1 MSLNISQISALD
13 SDFDFLDVTET
24 TTMQS
29 LTSPQPSMHKEAE
42 SNSENFLRYLAHAQ
56 HSIKELSRP
65 NFKPVDLQK
74 VSALVDKMKHL
85 QLFSFEDENETMKS
99 TESNLI
105 KRNIFNDLGEKVK
118 KIKGKIKKKLWK
130 TSREVKNSEFEN
142 RKLHGLFKDINVIK
156 NNEFNDV
163 KEDVSHE
170 AEVTKPQKLRKI
182 SEADSLLNELN
193 ELQTKMTSGQ
203 QVEVS
208 DFLEHMNDKPKIFKF
223 DTSPYMK
230 LQLDKIGHLT
240 EDQEQQEV
248 PNDEGK
254 YEARKFFDFES
265 INRKRS
271 LTTDRDF
278 QKIAKLKSKLIDEYR
293 HHHPIIDYSQILRD
307 IENQKEEKVNNGDEF
322 IDRFYHL
329 NDGSSHLED
338 VIPSHKEDTH
348 VISPFEL
355 SLNFQLDDDFKELKT
370 FDLKNEKFDPLD
382 LNAPLYKPEI
392 EYNKEVDDLLP

>member
-1 MSLNISQISALD
+1 MLLKFSY
-13 SDFDFLDVTET
+13 DFLTDLDIFDIFET
-24 TTMQS
+24 TTVKPS
-29 LTSPQPSMHKEAE
+29 TSPQPSMHKEAD

-85 QLFSFEDENETMKS
+85 QLFSVEDEDEIMKS
-99 TESNLI
+99 TESNMI

-118 KIKGKIKKKLWK
+118 KIKGKIKKKFWK
-130 TSREVKNSEFEN
+130 TSREVKNSDFEK
-142 RKLHGLFKDINVIK
+142 RKLHGLFKDINVVK
-156 NNEFNDV
+156 NNDEFKV
-163 KEDVSHE
+163 LKEDVSHE
-170 AEVTKPQKLRKI
+170 TEIIKPQKVRKI

-193 ELQTKMTSGQ
+193 DLQSKMTSNQ

-230 LQLDKIGHLT
+230 FQLDKLGRLP
-240 EDQEQQEV
+240 EDQEQEA

-254 YEARKFFDFES
+254 FEARKFFDFEGV
-265 INRKRS
+265 NRKRS
-271 LTTDRDF
+271 LNSDQDF

-307 IENQKEEKVNNGDEF
+307 IENQKEEKVSNGEEF
-322 IDRFYHL
+322 IDRFYRL
-329 NDGSSHLED
+329 NDGSSNLED
-338 VIPSHKEDTH
+338 VMPSYISDTR

-355 SLNFQLDDDFKELKT
+355 NLNFQLDDDFKELKT
-370 FDLKNEKFDPLD
+370 FDLKNEKYDPLD
-382 LNAPLYKPEI
+382 LNAPLYKPEN
-392 EYNKEVDDLLP
+392 EYNKEVDDLLT